1 MYIKKQLQIKQRIAR
16 IALES
21 EMENKHYE
29 KKKSKNEISNISNQ
43 LKQILDL
50 IFFKALLHQII
61 LLLKAE
67 QLFLPNVTNR
77 NVLNSEIIKTDS

>member
-16 IALES
+16 IVLES
-21 EMENKHYE
+21 EMENKQYE

-77 NVLNSEIIKTDS
+77 NVLNLEIIKTNS